1 MRSDVNAG
9 MVDVQARSFTGPMNC
24 SAPLRQPVLVVMVI
38 ALAFTAACSGDSAG
52 NEPDSP
58 EFINEVTLTLM
69 RRQDSTFQH
78 AVIVDPDGRGP
89 IPWQVQQGSLRLVPN
104 ASYTATITLT
114 NSTVTPAVDVTPLI
128 NMRKLQHRF
137 FYTVDPEGGVLATD
151 LTIDGNSAEYG
162 EAFAIH
168 VPGWVESR
176 TWRLGV
182 LLSHYEGD
190 SKGSGLVPGA
200 LTDVDVS
207 FQLET

>member
-1 MRSDVNAG
+1 
-9 MVDVQARSFTGPMNC
+9 MNHT
-24 SAPLRQPVLVVMVI
+24 APLRRPVLVAVVT
-38 ALAFTAACSGDSAG
+38 ALAVTTACGGDSADDG
-52 NEPDSP
+52 PEAT

-78 AVIVDPDGRGP
+78 AVVVDPDGRGP
-89 IPWQVQQGSLRLVPN
+89 IPWQVQQGSLHLVPN

-114 NSTVTPAVDVTPLI
+114 NSTVTPPVDVTALI
-128 NMRKLQHRF
+128 NSRKLQHRF

-168 VPGWVESR
+168 VPAGVESR
-176 TWRLGV
+176 AWTLGV

>member
-1 MRSDVNAG
+1 MR
-9 MVDVQARSFTGPMNC
+9 RTGQVV
-24 SAPLRQPVLVVMVI
+24 PLLCALLLVT
-38 ALAFTAACSGDSAG
+38 TACGDE
-52 NEPDSP
+52 EPDVTDEST

-78 AVIVDPDGRGP
+78 AVVVDPDGRGP
-89 IPWQVQQGSLRLVPN
+89 LPWQVQQGSLHLVPN

-114 NSTVTPAVDVTPLI
+114 NSTVAPPVDVTPLI
-128 NMRKLQHRF
+128 NSRKLQHRF
-137 FYTVDPEGGVLATD
+137 FYTVDPEGDVLATD
-151 LTIDGNSAEYG
+151 LTIDSNSAEYG

-168 VPGWVESR
+168 VPAGVESR
-176 TWRLGV
+176 TWTLGV

-200 LTDVDVS
+200 LTDVEVS

>member
-1 MRSDVNAG
+1 MR
-9 MVDVQARSFTGPMNC
+9 RTG
-24 SAPLRQPVLVVMVI
+24 QPAALLCALLLV
-38 ALAFTAACSGDSAG
+38 ATACSDD
-52 NEPDSP
+52 EPAIAQESP

-78 AVIVDPDGRGP
+78 AVVVDPDGRGP
-89 IPWQVQQGSLRLVPN
+89 IAWQVQQGSLHLVPN

-128 NMRKLQHRF
+128 NLRKLQHRF
-137 FYTVDPEGGVLATD
+137 FYTVDPGGGVLATD

-168 VPGWVESR
+168 VPAGVESR
-176 TWRLGV
+176 TWTLGV

>member
-1 MRSDVNAG
+1 MTRAG
-9 MVDVQARSFTGPMNC
+9 QAG
-24 SAPLRQPVLVVMVI
+24 
-38 ALAFTAACSGDSAG
+38 ALLCALIVAGACGEDDLAG
-52 NEPDSP
+52 TREET

-78 AVIVDPDGRGP
+78 AVVVDPDGRGP
-89 IPWQVQQGSLRLVPN
+89 LPWKPQEGFLHLVPN

-114 NSTVTPAVDVTPLI
+114 NATVTPSVDVTPLI
-128 NMRKLQHRF
+128 NSLKLQHRF
-137 FYTVDPEGGVLATD
+137 FYTVDPEGGVIATD
-151 LTIDGNSAEYG
+151 LTIDSNSAEYG

-168 VPGWVESR
+168 VPAGVESG
-176 TWRLGV
+176 TWTLGV
-182 LLSHYEGD
+182 LLSHYEGG

>member
-1 MRSDVNAG
+1 M
-9 MVDVQARSFTGPMNC
+9 
-24 SAPLRQPVLVVMVI
+24 
-38 ALAFTAACSGDSAG
+38 
-52 NEPDSP
+52 
-58 EFINEVTLTLM
+58 
-69 RRQDSTFQH
+69 
-78 AVIVDPDGRGP
+78 
-89 IPWQVQQGSLRLVPN
+89 PWQAQQGSLQLVPN

-114 NSTVTPAVDVTPLI
+114 NSTVAPRSMSRHSSTRGSCSTASSTRWTPREACI
-128 NMRKLQHRF
+128 
-137 FYTVDPEGGVLATD
+137 ATD

-168 VPGWVESR
+168 VPAGVESR

>member
-1 MRSDVNAG
+1 MTRTSQVALLCALIVATACGDDDPAG
-9 MVDVQARSFTGPMNC
+9 AREET
-24 SAPLRQPVLVVMVI
+24 
-38 ALAFTAACSGDSAG
+38 
-52 NEPDSP
+52 

-78 AVIVDPDGRGP
+78 ATVVDPDGDGP
-89 IPWQVQQGSLRLVPN
+89 LPWQLQEGSLHLVPN

-128 NMRKLQHRF
+128 NSLKLQHRF

-168 VPGWVESR
+168 VPAGVESR
-176 TWRLGV
+176 SWTLGV

-190 SKGSGLVPGA
+190 SKGSGLVPGT
-200 LTDVDVS
+200 LTDVEVS
-207 FQLET
+207 FRLET